1 MGKGT
6 KQLQPLSTLAGRKGK
21 TNKTSFTAMSVD
33 PTTLL
38 QSYSHDVCNKVVS
51 DTNTASLLN
60 GVKHALPLASA
71 CQQSGIPNQVSKND
85 TVNSSHL
92 GAQDPPVMTNTTS
105 MGSIHCGL
113 PGTISTATYP
123 ASLMLTTTIPSMNL
137 DMSMTLSE
145 DHMTKIVKEC
155 VKAKLFRAIK
165 FFDREKHGFYSEAPN
180 TACGKIIKHTNV
192 VINGG
197 IKQAR
202 EWWKEIRKT
211 VISTIGNHRNNC
223 IKNIRNKFNG
233 KFKVCVNICR
243 VAIAHTYSKRSMAI
257 TYLLTT

>member
-1 MGKGT
+1 
-6 KQLQPLSTLAGRKGK
+6 
-21 TNKTSFTAMSVD
+21 
-33 PTTLL
+33 L
-38 QSYSHDVCNKVVS
+38 QSYSRDVCNKVVS
-51 DTNTASLLN
+51 DTNAATSLH
-60 GVKHALPLASA
+60 GVNALTLASA
-71 CQQSGIPNQVSKND
+71 CQSAPHQVSKND
-85 TVNSSHL
+85 TVNSSHM
-92 GAQDPPVMTNTTS
+92 GAQNQPVMTNTTS
-105 MGSIHCGL
+105 IGSIHCGL
-113 PGTISTATYP
+113 TGTISTATYP
-123 ASLMLTTTIPSMNL
+123 ASLMLTTTIPSMNV

-197 IKQAR
+197 KKQAR

-211 VISTIGNHRNNC
+211 VISTIGNHCNNC
-223 IKNIRNKFNG
+223 IKNIRNKFTG

-243 VAIAHTYSKRSMAI
+243 VAIAHTYSTKRSMAI